1 MSSCAKGIPGA
12 PDYCQCSWD
21 LLLRVFSEKELTA
34 KEADPAKMA
43 SYKEKLAPTCGGKI
57 PEPTAREK
65 FVEECGAKTS
75 ELGPYCEC
83 AWTELRKTLSVGD
96 LVLPESANSERVVAA
111 TKTLPKSC
119 GAKLP
124 EKVARAAFLE
134 GCNGEKPGIEK
145 FCECAWKQLRAMS
158 SPAEIFAGTAD
169 VAGAKPKIQAQ
180 CGKLLPQKG

>member
-1 MSSCAKGIPGA
+1 MGSCAKGMSGA

-21 LLLRVFSEKELTA
+21 LLLSIFSEKELTA
-34 KEADPAKMA
+34 KEPDPAKMA
-43 SYKEKLAPTCGGKI
+43 SYKEKLPPTCGGKI
-57 PEPTAREK
+57 PEPAAREK
-65 FVEECGAKTS
+65 FVEGCGAKNS

-96 LVLPESANSERVVAA
+96 LVLHESANSERLIAA

-134 GCNGEKPGIEK
+134 GCNGERAGTEQ
-145 FCECAWKQLRAMS
+145 FCECAWKQLGATS
-158 SPAEIFAGTAD
+158 SAAEIFAGTAD
-169 VAGAKPKIQAQ
+169 VAGAKPKIQAE
-180 CGKLLPQKG
+180 CGKLLPQKS